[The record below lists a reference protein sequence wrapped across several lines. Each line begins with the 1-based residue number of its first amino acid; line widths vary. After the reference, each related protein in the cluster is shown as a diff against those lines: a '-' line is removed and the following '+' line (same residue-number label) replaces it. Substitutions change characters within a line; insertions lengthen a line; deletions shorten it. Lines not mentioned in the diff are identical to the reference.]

1 MKTNWESLIE
11 NHYNKDEK
19 LNMNSLVRLVEQVM
33 NMPIE
38 LQEDGKIKQVRFSEV
53 ISIPTLTPSEA
64 WGDPSSQSR
73 QDIDKVFR
81 SITGGQNIKS
91 RLASINKFLDTK
103 SIQKLQLVFKFN
115 NYFIYFSYNLYIN

>member
-33 NMPIE
+33 NSPIE
-38 LQEDGKIKQVRFSEV
+38 LQEESAVGDVGKKKVVRFSEV
-53 ISIPTLTPSEA
+53 ISIPRLTPSEA

-73 QDIDKVFR
+73 KDIEVH
-81 SITGGQNIKS
+81 N
-91 RLASINKFLDTK
+91 
-103 SIQKLQLVFKFN
+103 
-115 NYFIYFSYNLYIN
+115 